1 MNTDNV
7 YEAVCAS
14 YSSMPRG
21 CVDYQGVI
29 QGYGDD
35 VDLSILVFVIV
46 GLLTFN
52 IVLILMYKNCTEKEM
67 KNDMEMQVN
76 SAVSQYIALSQEQ
89 VMGQSMEKTELT
101 EI

>member
-1 MNTDNV
+1 MNSDNV

-14 YSSMPRG
+14 YSDMPRG

-29 QGYGDD
+29 QGYNDD
-35 VDLSILVFVIV
+35 VDLTILVFVIV

-76 SAVSQYIALSQEQ
+76 SAVSQYIALSQE
-89 VMGQSMEKTELT
+89 
-101 EI
+101 